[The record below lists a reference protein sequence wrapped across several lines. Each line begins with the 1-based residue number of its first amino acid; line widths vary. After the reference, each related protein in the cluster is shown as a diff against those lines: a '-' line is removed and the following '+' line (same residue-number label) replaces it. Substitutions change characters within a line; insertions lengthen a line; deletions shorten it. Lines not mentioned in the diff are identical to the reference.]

1 MAKSATG
8 KIGKAQIYTS
18 SWQTKIDE
26 TKYCRIGISRSTP
39 RGQKGFRRYPKLN
52 PGPWFRSIPDER
64 EWAKRYEG
72 EILAP
77 LDPQTTVDELMTM
90 ADGRVPVLLCWEPP
104 EPGDD
109 YCHRGLVAAW
119 LARALKMT
127 VCELGQESEGCG
139 HSHPKLPRSLRK
151 VG

>member
-8 KIGKAQIYTS
+8 KAAKAQIFTS

-26 TKYCRIGISRSTP
+26 TTCCRIGISRSTP
-39 RGQKGFRRYPKLN
+39 RGQKGFRRYSKLH
-52 PGPWFRSIPDER
+52 PGPWFRSIADER
-64 EWAKRYEG
+64 DWAKRYEA

-77 LDPQTTVDELMTM
+77 LDPQATVDELLAM

-119 LARALKMT
+119 LARTLKMT
-127 VCELGQESEGCG
+127 VELGQEGKGCG

-151 VG
+151 AG

>member
-1 MAKSATG
+1 MAKAASKSA
-8 KIGKAQIYTS
+8 KAQILTS
-18 SWQTKIDE
+18 SWQTAIDE
-26 TKYCRIGISRSTP
+26 ARYCRIGISRSTP
-39 RGQKGFRRYPKLN
+39 RGQKGYRRYPKLN
-52 PGPWFRSIPDER
+52 PGPWFRSIAEER
-64 EWAKRYEG
+64 EWAKRYED

-77 LDPQTTVDELMTM
+77 LDAQATVDELMAM

-119 LARALKMT
+119 LSRSLKMR

-139 HSHPKLPRSLRK
+139 HSHPKLPRSLRRP
-151 VG
+151 V

>member
-1 MAKSATG
+1 MAKRVPNAD
-8 KIGKAQIYTS
+8 KPRIFTS
-18 SWQTKIDE
+18 CGSSNIDE
-26 TKYCRIGISRSTP
+26 AQFCRIGISRSTP

-64 EWAKRYEG
+64 EWAERYRE

-77 LDPQTTVDELMTM
+77 LDAQQTIDELLAM
-90 ADGRVPVLLCWEPP
+90 AESRSPVLLCWEPS

-119 LARALKMT
+119 LWQQAKVK
-127 VCELGQESEGCG
+127 VCELGFESEGCG
-139 HSHPKLPRSLRK
+139 ARHPKLPRSLRK
-151 VG
+151 

>member
-1 MAKSATG
+1 MAKPATG
-8 KIGKAQIYTS
+8 KIAKVQICTS
-18 SWQTKIDE
+18 SWQTAIDE

-39 RGQKGFRRYPKLN
+39 RGQKGYRRYPKLN
-52 PGPWFRSIPDER
+52 PGPWFRSIADER
-64 EWAKRYEG
+64 DWAKRYED

-77 LDPQTTVDELMTM
+77 LDSQKTIDELMTM

-119 LARALKMT
+119 LERSMKLK
-127 VCELGQESEGCG
+127 VCELGQEREGCG
-139 HSHPKLPRSLRK
+139 HSHPKLPRSLRRP
-151 VG
+151 V